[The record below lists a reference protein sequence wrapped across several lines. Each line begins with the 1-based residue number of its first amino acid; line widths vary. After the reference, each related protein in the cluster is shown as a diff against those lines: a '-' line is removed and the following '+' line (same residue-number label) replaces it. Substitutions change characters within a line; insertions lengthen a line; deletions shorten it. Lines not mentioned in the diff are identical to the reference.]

1 MKDHNVISEL
11 SGESS
16 KRAAPV
22 FTRLPKQGK
31 LCSYSALTRS
41 HLNKLILPCPE
52 NGFKPPVDSFVV
64 SQPGKRRGVRLIK
77 YASLMT
83 YLSEQEKKQK
93 PCVKANDN
101 SIKK

>member
-1 MKDHNVISEL
+1 MKNEIDVFRAPEQ
-11 SGESS
+11 EST
-16 KRAAPV
+16 PP
-22 FTRLPKQGK
+22 TYIRLPKQSRHCPHSG
-31 LCSYSALTRS
+31 LTRS

-52 NGFKPPVDSFVV
+52 NRLRPPVESFVV

-77 YASLMT
+77 YASLMA

-101 SIKK
+101 SVTK